1 MDIGIGG
8 MEDDDIFISSQ
19 TKGLKKETFMNHED
33 SKKINFV
40 RFNGL
45 NDYIKI
51 VPNDSIRELTSESF
65 TWSVMVRGQ
74 IRHSKVFNW

>member
-8 MEDDDIFISSQ
+8 MEDDDILFRVKQ
-19 TKGLKKETFMNHED
+19 KGLKETFMNHED

-45 NDYIKI
+45 SDYIKI
-51 VPNDSIRELTSESF
+51 VPNDSIRELTS
-65 TWSVMVRGQ
+65 
-74 IRHSKVFNW
+74 